1 MSGRKRDPASGRR
14 KGEDT
19 INALAKS
26 RSPWDPLAENY
37 DF

>member
-1 MSGRKRDPASGRR
+1 MKGRKRDPASARR
-14 KGEDT
+14 KGEDV

-26 RSPWDPLAENY
+26 TSTWDPLAENY